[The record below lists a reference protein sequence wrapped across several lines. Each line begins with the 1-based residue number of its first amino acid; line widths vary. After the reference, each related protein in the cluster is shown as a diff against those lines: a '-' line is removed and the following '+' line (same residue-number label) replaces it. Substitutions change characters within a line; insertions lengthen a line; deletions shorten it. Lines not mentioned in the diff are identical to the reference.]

1 MEKDGIRRFMHL
13 DIRSN
18 QKIRIMKKIFSLAI
32 SLLFFA
38 NVFAQMT
45 QSFQKKAETKLALVF
60 QVLEESDKII
70 TESQIVKLFD
80 SLDQEE
86 VKKFNKEVK
95 TYRLTEKGDT
105 IYSIGDEAHGGIVF
119 WVDKSGRH
127 GLVVSKEDQASEV
140 TFYKGKTNALKG
152 DSIYA
157 GKFNTKQIITN
168 RSVGYYAAKICSE
181 YKGGGFNDWYLPSK
195 FELNLLYLLYERR
208 IVSNFARD
216 FYWSSSEDVNDVA
229 WLLRFYDGQL
239 YNYPKFGSTAFRV
252 RAIRAF

>member
-38 NVFAQMT
+38 NVFAQVLR
-45 QSFQKKAETKLALVF
+45 SLPEGKKSEMDIIFSSLEKSSTDEITIN
-60 QVLEESDKII
+60 QVTDL
-70 TESQIVKLFD
+70 LD
-80 SLDQEE
+80 SLDK
-86 VKKFNKEVK
+86 VAIIKSKIEVK

-195 FELNLLYLLYERR
+195 FELNLLYQNRR
-208 IVSNFARD
+208 IIGGFYPD
-216 FYWSSSEDVNDVA
+216 YYWSSSEDINDVA
-229 WLLRFYDGQL
+229 WLIYFYSGMECR
-239 YNYPKFGSTAFRV
+239 YHVYGTRIYRV
-252 RAIRAF
+252 RPVRAF